1 MQLPFKKYKIL
12 GTCML
17 YLQST
22 PENQVFHRMFYAI
35 IILWFKQ
42 ECSKITLSRHPNGGF
57 EKLLGNTLIFVRLHY
72 KVKIWSKADSK
83 RVGLKDAH

>member
-1 MQLPFKKYKIL
+1 MQFPFKKYKIL

-17 YLQST
+17 YLQSIAEIRFFIKYFT
-22 PENQVFHRMFYAI
+22 QSSFYNWIKNAVK
-35 IILWFKQ
+35 LHYLG
-42 ECSKITLSRHPNGGF
+42 TLNGAF

-72 KVKIWSKADSK
+72 KVKMLSKEDSK